1 MTPIKPELRI
11 EIPYTLVFK
20 EIQSKFRFPGVGSD
34 INNNS
39 FYFDYPGT
47 EYYKI
52 LPSLVGNHIKIFFCL
67 KGRHYLIPVF
77 TGQLSKKCANPK
89 KFNSLL
95 RKREYS
101 MSDLDTEGEYNNR
114 IVRINRIDICQGS
127 YKAVVYSALLVDN
140 LNPISFTVRKDN
152 YLMVNFLES
161 IQIVPF
167 YRGGDRGDWASW
179 VREFIEYILE
189 FTYRHLSG
197 SERPF
202 IVPGEDINNHFYL
215 YYVYGNPKSSSGV
228 ANTGRLLLCPYT
240 EKELC
245 EKQSDIPKLHLLTT
259 MAPQLHMHTYGEV
272 SRKIDKKEW
281 SNGIYEY
288 LREFEHD
295 KF

>member
-11 EIPYTLVFK
+11 EIPDTLVFK
-20 EIQSKFRFPGVGSD
+20 ELQTKFRFPGIGSD

-77 TGQLSKKCANPK
+77 TGQLSKKCAHPK
-89 KFNSLL
+89 KFDSLL

-114 IVRINRIDICQGS
+114 IVRTNRIDICQES

-140 LNPISFTVRKDN
+140 LNPIFFTVRKDN

-161 IQIVPF
+161 IQILSY
-167 YRGGDRGDWASW
+167 YRGGNREDWVSW
-179 VREFIEYILE
+179 VKDFVEYILE
-189 FTYRHLSG
+189 FSYRHLSG
-197 SERPF
+197 SERTF
-202 IVPGEDINNHFYL
+202 IVPGDDINNHFYL
-215 YYVYGNPKSSSGV
+215 YYVYGNPKSLSGL

-240 EKELC
+240 EKELS
-245 EKQSDIPKLHLLTT
+245 EKQSEVPKLHLLTT
-259 MAPQLHMHTYGEV
+259 MASQLRANSYGESV
-272 SRKIDKKEW
+272 RKIDKKEW